1 MKIVKILSVL
11 ELLQNA
17 ILISLMFMEISKIL
31 ENKILEMISIIE
43 LIEQKIIQLLIKK
56 AYN

>member
-17 ILISLMFMEISKIL
+17 ILISLIFMEISKIL

>member
-43 LIEQKIIQLLIKK
+43 LIEQKIIQLLNKK

>member
-17 ILISLMFMEISKIL
+17 ILISLMFLEISKIL